1 MSFCAGG
8 RRLLRRWV
16 CRPLQ
21 DAAAIGRRQDA
32 VAELLARPDLMAA
45 VRGGLRGLDI
55 ERSLGRA
62 AAASQ
67 PPAAALPHDLTA
79 AAQRRCLPLYPI
91 IEKKCT
97 PGSARDSSAELSCCD
112 MSAPH
117 SCSDVQI

>member
-1 MSFCAGG
+1 MCPLHPQCTSFCAGG

-32 VAELLARPDLMAA
+32 VAELLARPDLVVA
-45 VRGGLRGLDI
+45 VRARLRGLDI

-62 AAASQ
+62 VAASQ

-79 AAQRRCLPLYPI
+79 AAQRRCLLLKPIPFPPGFLTLKARAPLPLWY
-91 IEKKCT
+91 
-97 PGSARDSSAELSCCD
+97 
-112 MSAPH
+112 
-117 SCSDVQI
+117 